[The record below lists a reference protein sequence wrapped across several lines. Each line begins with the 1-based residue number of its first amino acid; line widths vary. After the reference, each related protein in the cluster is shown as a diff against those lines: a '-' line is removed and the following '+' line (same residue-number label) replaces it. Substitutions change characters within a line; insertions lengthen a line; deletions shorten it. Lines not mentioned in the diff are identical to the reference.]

1 MAAPPPVYLHIGAM
15 KTGTTYLQT
24 LMSANREHLAA
35 DGFMVTGPKSARAV
49 QDVLR
54 LTRRDPRIKAES
66 AGAWQRTVDQL
77 HAHTGTAAV
86 FSMEYLSFAT
96 RTGARRVLRSLEPA
110 EVHVVLTVRDALAT
124 IPAHWQT
131 SVRNGGRVSWPD
143 FMRDVRKTT
152 TLQGRL
158 GRFSPHLPVRAFSI
172 AHGIPRI
179 LRAWGEHLPAGRLH
193 VVTVPRPGA
202 DRRLLWERFAAA
214 TGMDPHGCPE
224 PPARSNESLGYGS
237 TEFLRR
243 VNVELGRMRPTDY
256 NPTLSV
262 HLGPRVLSGRD
273 ESRAQTDL
281 ATRRFAVDW
290 NARVR
295 DAIRSSGAHVIGDLD
310 DLPTELSA
318 SESVGDVG
326 GVPEPDQREMLSA
339 AAAALDGM
347 QELVDRRARR
357 LRKAGLE
364 APVAAR
370 VGPRSPGRWA
380 DARDPV
386 ATAAAEVA
394 EVARVAIGLH
404 SRLRQLPNGG

>member
-131 SVRNGGRVSWPD
+131 SVRNGGRVSWPE
-143 FMRDVRKTT
+143 FMQDVRKTT

-158 GRFSPHLPVRAFSI
+158 GRVSPHLPVRVFSI

-179 LRAWGEHLPAGRLH
+179 LRAWGEDLPPGRLH
-193 VVTVPRPGA
+193 VVTVPRLGA

-262 HLGPRVLSGRD
+262 HLGPRVLAGRD

-295 DAIRSSGAHVIGDLD
+295 DAIRASGAEVIGDLD

-318 SESVGDVG
+318 SESVGDDG

-370 VGPRSPGRWA
+370 VRPRSPARWA
-380 DARDPV
+380 DAPDPV
-386 ATAAAEVA
+386 AAAAAEVA

-404 SRLRQLPNGG
+404 SRLRQLPSGR

>member
-1 MAAPPPVYLHIGAM
+1 VFLHIGAM

-35 DGFMVTGPKSARAV
+35 DGFMVTGAKSARAV

-54 LTRRDPRIKAES
+54 RTSRDPRIKAES
-66 AGAWQRTVDQL
+66 AGAWQSAVAQM
-77 HAHTGTAAV
+77 HAHTGTASV
-86 FSMEYLSFAT
+86 LSMEYLSFAT
-96 RTGARRVLRSLEPA
+96 TAGARRVLRSLEPA
-110 EVHVVLTVRDALAT
+110 EVHVVLTVRNALAT

-131 SVRNGGRVSWPD
+131 SVRNGGRVSWPN
-143 FMRDVRKTT
+143 FMRGVRKTT

-158 GRFSPHLPVRAFSI
+158 GRLSPHQPVRLFSI

-179 LRAWGEHLPAGRLH
+179 LRAWGEDLPPGRLH
-193 VVTVPRPGA
+193 VVTVPPPDA
-202 DRRLLWERFAAA
+202 DPRLLWERFAAA

-224 PPARSNESLGYGS
+224 PPVRSNESLGYAS
-237 TEFLRR
+237 AEFLRR
-243 VNVELGRMRPTDY
+243 VNMELGRLRPTDY
-256 NPTLSV
+256 NPTVSV
-262 HLGPRVLSGRD
+262 HLAARILAGRD

-295 DAIRSSGAHVIGDLD
+295 KAIRSSGAEVIGDLD

-318 SESVGDVG
+318 SQSVENAG
-326 GVPEPDQREMLSA
+326 GVPEPDQREMMSA
-339 AAAALDGM
+339 AATALEGM

-364 APVAAR
+364 APVAET
-370 VGPRSPGRWA
+370 VGQLSPSRWA
-380 DARDPV
+380 QSAEPV
-386 ATAAAEVA
+386 AAAAADVA
-394 EVARVAIGLH
+394 EVARTAIELH
-404 SRLRQLPNGG
+404 SRLRHLPKSR